1 MIGRKHIKSSII
13 SAVVLAAF
21 IGVGAS
27 VGTRGN
33 TEGPIHASVDE
44 RRGPH
49 DWGDDFEGGG
59 IGEEVGRRLCK
70 GSTLSPSKR
79 PTASPTDAPTDEVS
93 CSYLFDTRR
102 LFKR

>member
-1 MIGRKHIKSSII
+1 MVDIKHIKLPII

-21 IGVGAS
+21 IGVGVSAS

-33 TEGPIHASVDE
+33 TEDPIHASVDE

-49 DWGDDFEGGG
+49 DWGVDFEVGG
-59 IGEEVGRRLCK
+59 IGEEAAGRRLGK

-93 CSYLFDTRR
+93 WVLFV
-102 LFKR
+102 